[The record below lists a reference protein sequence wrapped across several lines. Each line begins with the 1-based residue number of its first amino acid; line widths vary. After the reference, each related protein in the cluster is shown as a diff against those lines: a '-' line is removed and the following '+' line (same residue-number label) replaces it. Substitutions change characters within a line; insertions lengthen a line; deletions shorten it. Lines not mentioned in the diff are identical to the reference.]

1 MYAILYENKYS
12 LLFRSLIE
20 RPGDL
25 MKDDINIES
34 LFMYCKRFCFLCLKN
49 AACLYKV
56 KLQQSEVIYYE
67 QLFLVWYS
75 PGRTVM

>member
-56 KLQQSEVIYYE
+56 NYNSRRSYIMSNY
-67 QLFLVWYS
+67 F
-75 PGRTVM
+75 